1 MGAGAGERVLGG
13 VAARAGELLGV
24 DLGEEGS
31 EHELRSL
38 APRHGVL
45 GDLLGEVSFLVSCL
59 LCFTPATHS
68 TSRVLKR
75 FSTTFAF
82 IWKLPEARPS

>member
-1 MGAGAGERVLGG
+1 MGERVLGG

-24 DLGEEGS
+24 DLGEEES
-31 EHELRSL
+31 ELRSL
-38 APRHGVL
+38 AHRHGVL
-45 GDLLGEVSFLVSCL
+45 GDLLGDVDEISFLVSCL

-68 TSRVLKR
+68 MSRVLKR